1 MNLNLNLWMLVGFAG
16 QALFSARFIVQWL
29 ASERARRS
37 VVPAAFWFLSL
48 GGGAVLLAYAIH
60 RRDPVF
66 ILGQGA
72 GLFIYLRNLS
82 LLRGHRKRSQAQ
94 ADADTETSASTNAT
108 ASANATATSSAPDSH
123 T

>member
-94 ADADTETSASTNAT
+94 ADADAETSAS
-108 ASANATATSSAPDSH
+108 ASANATATSSAPGSH